1 MSSLSACVIIGG
13 TRSVWKRG
21 GPVEQLEATVSDIT
35 YRNEENG
42 YTVMQVRA
50 GREKVTV
57 VGALPELSSGEQI
70 VLSGSWVD
78 HPQYGRQWKASG
90 CEIVK
95 PTTLLGIERY
105 LGSGLIKGVGPA
117 TAKLLVAYFGKDTL
131 DIMSEHPERMADVP
145 KIGPK
150 RAAQIA
156 QSFHDQMY
164 ARQAMVFLQSYG
176 VNASLA
182 VKISRLYGDQVQ
194 TVIRE
199 NPYRLV
205 EDIEGIGF
213 LTADRIAISMG
224 MAADSPHRVRCALK
238 YILQDAASSGGH
250 VYLPREDLTARTIK
264 LLRVDDT
271 LVTSALSELL
281 LKRDMVTAPSED
293 GGQAVYLPLYY
304 QAEREVAQRMHELM
318 AALPYKKSAGAEE
331 AIRKF
336 EKDQRVTFSVL
347 QRKAVIAAADEGV
360 MVITGGPGTGKTT
373 IINCIIRLLSKEG
386 EILLC
391 APSGRAAK
399 RMTEATGVEAKTI
412 HRMLEYGGDEGSF
425 ARSQDNP
432 LEANCVIVDEMSMV
446 DILLMRNLLRALTP
460 GTRLILVGDA
470 DQLPP
475 VGPGNVLSDMLQSEV
490 IPRVKLT
497 QIFRQDE
504 NSMIVINAHRINHGE
519 MPAFNGRTTDFFL
532 EKKISLADAAQSIVA
547 LCTQRLPGFLG
558 IEEKDRLES
567 AIRQIQVLSP
577 TKKGECGVWALNRL
591 LQEALNPPMMGKP
604 SLVFGD
610 ALFRVGDKV
619 MQTKN
624 DYQIEWRRQNG
635 ALWEDGQGIFNGDV
649 GFIESIDPEDRT
661 LTVRF
666 DDDRLV
672 EYEEQQR
679 EALEL
684 AYCVSVHKSQGSEF
698 PVVVLPVV
706 GGPPMLLTRNLL
718 YTAITRAR
726 RLVVLVGREEVI
738 QGMVRNNH
746 IAKRYTTLSRQ
757 LKEWAGWVS

>member
-1 MSSLSACVIIGG
+1 M
-13 TRSVWKRG
+13 
-21 GPVEQLEATVSDIT
+21 EATVSDIT
-35 YRNEENG
+35 YRNADNG
-42 YTVMQVRA
+42 YTVMQVKA
-50 GREKVTV
+50 GRDKVTV
-57 VGALPELSSGEQI
+57 VGSLPELSSGEQVI
-70 VLSGSWVD
+70 LSGDWVE
-78 HPQYGRQWKASG
+78 HPQYGKQFKAGG
-90 CEIVK
+90 CDIVK

-117 TAKLLVAYFGKDTL
+117 TAKILVAYFGKDTL
-131 DIMSEHPERMADVP
+131 DVMSEHPERMADVP

-176 VNASLA
+176 VSAALA

-194 TVIRE
+194 AVIRD

-205 EDIEGIGF
+205 EDIEGVGF
-213 LTADRIAISMG
+213 LTADRIALSMG
-224 MAADSPHRVRCALK
+224 MAENSLNRVKCALK
-238 YILQDAASSGGH
+238 YVLQDSAASSGH
-250 VYLPREDLTARTIK
+250 VYLPKDELTSKTTK
-264 LLRVDDT
+264 LLRVDGA
-271 LVTSALSELL
+271 LVTGALQELL
-281 LKRDMVTAPSED
+281 LHREMIIGTADD
-293 GGQAVYLPLYY
+293 GGQAIYLPLYF

-318 AALPYKKSAGAEE
+318 AALPYKKSAGIKD
-331 AIRKF
+331 AISKF
-336 EKDQRVTFSVL
+336 EKDKHVQFSSL
-347 QRKAVIAAADEGV
+347 QRKAVTAATEEGV
-360 MVITGGPGTGKTT
+360 LVITGGPGTGKTT

-386 EILLC
+386 EVLLC

-446 DILLMRNLLRALTP
+446 DILLMRSLLRAITP

-475 VGPGNVLSDMLQSEV
+475 VGPGNVLSDLLQSEA
-490 IPRVKLT
+490 IPCVRLT

-504 NSMIVINAHRINHGE
+504 NSMIVLNAHRINSGE
-519 MPAFNGRTTDFFL
+519 LPILNSRDSDVFL
-532 EKKISLADAAQSIVA
+532 EKKIALSDAAQSIVA
-547 LCTQRLPGFLG
+547 LCTQRLPSFLG
-558 IEEKDRLES
+558 MEEKGRLEN

-577 TKKGECGVWALNRL
+577 TKKGECGVWALNKL
-591 LQEALNPPMMGKP
+591 LQESLNPPQADKP
-604 SLVFGD
+604 SLMFGE

-635 ALWEDGQGIFNGDV
+635 SLWEEGQGIFNGDV
-649 GFIESIDPEDRT
+649 GFVEAIDPEDRT

-672 EYEEQQR
+672 DYEEQQR
-679 EALEL
+679 ESLEL

-738 QGMVRNNH
+738 GAMVRNNH

>member
-1 MSSLSACVIIGG
+1 
-13 TRSVWKRG
+13 
-21 GPVEQLEATVSDIT
+21 VEQLEATVADIT
-35 YRNEENG
+35 YRNAENG

-50 GREKVTV
+50 GRDKVTV

-70 VLSGSWVD
+70 ILTGGWVE
-78 HPQYGRQWKASG
+78 HPQYGKQWKAAG

-117 TAKLLVAYFGKDTL
+117 TAKLIVSQFGKDAL
-131 DIMSEHPERMADVP
+131 DILSEHPERLAQVP

-156 QSFHDQMY
+156 ESYHEQMH

-194 TVIRE
+194 AVIRE

-205 EDIEGIGF
+205 EDIEGVGF
-213 LTADRIAISMG
+213 LTADRIALSMG
-224 MAADSPHRVRCALK
+224 LAADSPHRVKSALK
-238 YILQDAASSGGH
+238 FILQEAASGSGH
-250 VYLPREDLTARTIK
+250 VFLPRAELVSQAVKMLRVPEDLA
-264 LLRVDDT
+264 DN
-271 LVTSALSELL
+271 ALGELL
-281 LKRDMVTAPSED
+281 LNREMISAPTEEEEL
-293 GGQAVYLPLYY
+293 GIYLPLYFH
-304 QAEREVAQRMHELM
+304 AEREVAQRLHELM
-318 AALPYKKSAGAEE
+318 AALPYRKSKGAQE
-331 AIRKF
+331 AIRRF
-336 EKDQRVTFSVL
+336 EDE
-347 QRKAVIAAADEGV
+347 KAVHFSPLQQKAVEAAVDEGIL
-360 MVITGGPGTGKTT
+360 VITGGPGTGKTT

-386 EILLC
+386 DVLLC

-412 HRMLEYGGDEGSF
+412 HRMLEYGGDESSF
-425 ARSQDNP
+425 ARGQDNP
-432 LEANCVIVDEMSMV
+432 LEASCIIVDEMSMV
-446 DILLMRNLLRALTP
+446 DVLLMRNLLRAIVP

-475 VGPGNVLSDMLQSEV
+475 VGPGNVLGDILKSEAV
-490 IPRVKLT
+490 PSVRLKE
-497 QIFRQDE
+497 IFRQDE
-504 NSMIVINAHRINHGE
+504 NSMIVLNAHRINQGE
-519 MPAFNGRTTDFFL
+519 MPVLNGRDTDVFL
-532 EKKISLADAAQSIVA
+532 EKKTVLSEAAQTIVA

-558 IEEKDRLES
+558 LKEAERLS
-567 AIRQIQVLSP
+567 GAVRQIQVLSP

-591 LQEALNPPMMGKP
+591 LQEALNPPQMGKP

-624 DYQIEWRRQNG
+624 DYQIEWRRKNG
-635 ALWEDGQGIFNGDV
+635 ELWEEGKGIFNGDV
-649 GFIESIDPEDRT
+649 GFVEAIDPEDRT

-666 DDDRLV
+666 DEDRLV
-672 EYEEQQR
+672 DYEEQQR
-679 EALEL
+679 ESLEL
-684 AYCVSVHKSQGSEF
+684 AYCLSVHKSQGSEF

-726 RLVVLVGREEVI
+726 HLVVLVGREEVI
-738 QGMVRNNH
+738 QAMVRNNH
-746 IAKRYTTLSRQ
+746 IARRYTTLCRQ
-757 LKEWAGWVS
+757 LKEWVGWIA

>member
-1 MSSLSACVIIGG
+1 M
-13 TRSVWKRG
+13 
-21 GPVEQLEATVSDIT
+21 EQLEATVSDIT

-50 GREKVTV
+50 GRDKVTV
-57 VGALPELSSGEQI
+57 VGALPELSSGEQVI
-70 VLSGSWVD
+70 LSGSWVE
-78 HPQYGRQWKASG
+78 HPQYGKQWKATA

-117 TAKLLVAYFGKDTL
+117 TAKILVAYFGKDAL
-131 DIMSEHPERMADVP
+131 DVLSEHPERLNDVP

-150 RAAQIA
+150 RGAQIA
-156 QSFHDQMY
+156 RSFHEQMY

-176 VNASLA
+176 VPAALA

-194 TVIRE
+194 AVIRE

-205 EDIEGIGF
+205 EDIEGVGF

-224 MAADSPHRVRCALK
+224 MPQDSPHRVKCALK
-238 YILQDAASSGGH
+238 YVLQDAAVTGGH
-250 VYLPREDLTARTIK
+250 VYLPGEELKSRTGR
-264 LLRVDDT
+264 LLRVQEELVDT
-271 LVTSALSELL
+271 ALKELL
-281 LKRDMVTAPSED
+281 IRREMILSPTGEEEQ
-293 GGQAVYLPLYY
+293 GVYLPLYFN
-304 QAEREVAQRMHELM
+304 AEREVAQRLHELM
-318 AALPYKKSAGAEE
+318 AALPYRKSSTAEE

-336 EKDQRVTFSVL
+336 EKEKSIRFSDL
-347 QRKAVIAAADEGV
+347 QRQAVQAAVDEGV

-373 IINCIIRLLSKEG
+373 IINCIIRLLSREG
-386 EILLC
+386 EVLLC

-399 RMTEATGVEAKTI
+399 RMTEATGMEAKTI
-412 HRMLEYGGDEGSF
+412 HRMLEYGGEEDSF
-425 ARSQDNP
+425 SRGQDNP
-432 LEANCVIVDEMSMV
+432 LEAGCIIVDEMSMV
-446 DILLMRNLLRALTP
+446 DILLMRSLLRAITP

-475 VGPGNVLSDMLQSEV
+475 VGPGNVLGDILKSEAV
-490 IPRVKLT
+490 PSVRLRE
-497 QIFRQDE
+497 IFRQDE
-504 NSMIVINAHRINHGE
+504 NSMIVLNAHRINDGQ
-519 MPAFNGRTTDFFL
+519 MPILNNRDTDVFL
-532 EKKISLADAAQSIVA
+532 EKKTVLSEAAQTIVA
-547 LCTQRLPGFLG
+547 LCTQRLPAFLKMD
-558 IEEKDRLES
+558 ERERLS
-567 AIRQIQVLSP
+567 GAMRQIQVLSP

-591 LQEALNPPMMGKP
+591 LQEALNPPQMGRP

-635 ALWEDGQGIFNGDV
+635 TDWEEGQGIFNGDV
-649 GFIESIDPEDRT
+649 GFIEAIDPEERT

-666 DDDRLV
+666 DEDRLV
-672 EYEEQQR
+672 DYEEQQR

-684 AYCVSVHKSQGSEF
+684 AYCLSVHKSQGSEF
-698 PVVVLPVV
+698 PVVVMPVV

-726 RLVVLVGREEVI
+726 QLVVLVGREEVI
-738 QGMVRNNH
+738 EAMVRNNH
-746 IAKRYTTLSRQ
+746 IARRYTTLSRQ
-757 LKEWAGWVS
+757 LKEWVGWAS